1 MKRVFLAG
9 LLAFAFALAAEY
21 QVKGKV
27 VYLARGPMGA
37 FQGTNEAVTGA
48 LRWDPGKQTLEG
60 EVCVD
65 LSTWDSGE
73 PLRDK
78 HTRSMFE
85 VEKYPKACLVLTG
98 IEGDPAKG
106 AVKLLGELT
115 LHGVTQAVAIPGTA
129 RIEGGRILFE
139 GTFETKITDWKMKRP
154 RLMGFKVRDQVEV
167 QVYGEAVPK

>member
-1 MKRVFLAG
+1 MKRALLAG
-9 LLAFAFALAAEY
+9 ILAFALALAADY

-27 VYLARGPMGA
+27 VYQARGPMGT
-37 FQGTNEAVTGA
+37 FQGTNEAVRGN
-48 LRWDPGKQTLEG
+48 LRWDPQKGTLEG

-65 LSTWDSGE
+65 LSAWDSGE

-85 VEKYPKACLVLTG
+85 LEKYPKACLVLTG

-106 AVKLLGELT
+106 PVKLLGELT

-129 RIEGGRILFE
+129 RIEGERILFE
-139 GTFETKITDWKMKRP
+139 GGFETKITDWKMKRP
-154 RLMGFKVRDQVEV
+154 SLMGFKVRDRVEV

>member
-1 MKRVFLAG
+1 MRRLAVWILFLAV
-9 LLAFAFALAAEY
+9 FALGAEY
-21 QVKGKV
+21 QVSGRV
-27 VYLARGPMGA
+27 VYQARGPMGA
-37 FQGTNEAVTGA
+37 FQGTNEAVTGT
-48 LRWDPGKQTLEG
+48 LRWDPDQGVLEG

-65 LSTWDSGE
+65 LSAWDSGE

-85 VEKYPKACLVLTG
+85 VEQYPKACLVFTG

-106 AVKLLGELT
+106 PVKLLGELT
-115 LHGVTQAVAIPGTA
+115 LHGVTQEVAIPGTA
-129 RIEGGRILFE
+129 RIEGERILFE

-154 RLMGFKVRDQVEV
+154 SLMGFKVRDRVKV

>member
-9 LLAFAFALAAEY
+9 LLAFALAVAADY
-21 QVKGKV
+21 QVKGRV
-27 VYLARGPMGA
+27 VSQARGPMGA
-37 FQGTNEAVTGA
+37 FQGTNEAVRGT
-48 LRWDPGKQTLEG
+48 LRWDPQKGTLEG

-65 LSTWDSGE
+65 LSAWDSGE

-98 IEGDPAKG
+98 IEGDPVKG
-106 AVKLLGELT
+106 PVKLLGELT
-115 LHGVTQAVAIPGTA
+115 LHGVTQAVAIPGIA
-129 RIEGGRILFE
+129 RIEGERILFE
-139 GTFETKITDWKMKRP
+139 GNFETKITDWKMKRP
-154 RLMGFKVRDQVEV
+154 SLMGFKVRDRVKV